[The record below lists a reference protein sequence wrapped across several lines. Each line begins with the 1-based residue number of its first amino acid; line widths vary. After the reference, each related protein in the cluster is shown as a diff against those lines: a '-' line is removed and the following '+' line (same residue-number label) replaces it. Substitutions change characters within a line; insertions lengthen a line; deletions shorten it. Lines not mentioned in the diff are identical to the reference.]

1 MKEKKL
7 LSIINILLKKKG
19 IPMLENLN
27 KDLLLMDDLSLDS
40 LDLAEMTVLIEDEF
54 GIDVFEDGLVRSVN
68 EVLDKL

>member
-1 MKEKKL
+1 MKTDKL
-7 LSIINILLKKKG
+7 LSIINKLLQKKG
-19 IPMLENLN
+19 KTKLESLN
-27 KDLLLMDDLSLDS
+27 GDILLMDDLSLDS

>member
-40 LDLAEMTVLIEDEF
+40 LDLAEMTVLIEDAF
-54 GIDVFEDGLVRSVN
+54 GVDVFEDGLVSSVN
-68 EVLDKL
+68 EVLKKL